1 MEVAIVGCSLCLS
14 LFSVLSI
21 LKCLG
26 SLLVLIIVRL
36 MDGSFFFFIC
46 LFEVSRWCSIFFS
59 SQSLGYVKFWGERE
73 SCLCASLL
81 VRVSG
86 FDLRW
91 EFLL

>member
-36 MDGSFFFFIC
+36 MDGSFFFSFVFWKFHVGPPYF
-46 LFEVSRWCSIFFS
+46 LAR
-59 SQSLGYVKFWGERE
+59 SLGVM
-73 SCLCASLL
+73 
-81 VRVSG
+81 
-86 FDLRW
+86 
-91 EFLL
+91 